1 MASEPEFYE
10 VELTGFAY
18 GGDCL
23 GRLADGRA
31 VFVPFCLPGERAR
44 IRLVEE
50 RRSYAHAE
58 LVDIL
63 QPSSRRISA
72 LCPHFGVC
80 GGCHYQH
87 MPYADQLSAKSAILE
102 DQLARIG
109 GLADIPLKAAVPSPA
124 EFNYRNH
131 VQFHLS
137 PSGKLGFR
145 RAHSSEGLDIQE
157 CHLPEAEINEIWPQ
171 IEFDGPPELDRVGL
185 RSGQGG
191 EVQLIL
197 ESEQPDAPEFSV
209 ELLPISA
216 VHLSPAGTLVL
227 AGQDY
232 LLIEVNR
239 RAFKVSAGSFFQ
251 VNTAVAGRMVDYLL
265 ESLPLSSEVTVLD
278 AYCGV
283 GLFSAFLAE
292 RAGRLIAV
300 ESSASAA
307 EDFTVNLDE
316 FDHVELYEAEVE
328 QVLLQPARASG
339 RPGRRSTPRRAGAA
353 GAGWHTAAAP
363 ACNGLH
369 LM

>member
-1 MASEPEFYE
+1 MPAPSWSICCSRPPGGSQRFARTLAS
-10 VELTGFAY
+10 
-18 GGDCL
+18 
-23 GRLADGRA
+23 
-31 VFVPFCLPGERAR
+31 
-44 IRLVEE
+44 
-50 RRSYAHAE
+50 AE
-58 LVDIL
+58 AATTSTCRMPTSSL
-63 QPSSRRISA
+63 QKAPS
-72 LCPHFGVC
+72 C
-80 GGCHYQH
+80 
-87 MPYADQLSAKSAILE
+87 E

-109 GLADIPLKAAVPSPA
+109 GLADIPLRAAVPSPA

-131 VQFHLS
+131 VQFHLN

-171 IEFDGPPELDRVGL
+171 IEFDGLPELDRVGL

-227 AGQDY
+227 AGRDY

-328 QVLLQPARASG
+328 QVLPNLQERVDVLVVDP
-339 RPGRRSTPRRAGAA
+339 PRAGLALPALDGILRLRPPVMAYISCDPATLARDAKRLVA
-353 GAGWHTAAAP
+353 GGYQLEEITPFDLFPQTFHIELISLWRS
-363 ACNGLH
+363 LSDSIIR
-369 LM
+369 

>member
-1 MASEPEFYE
+1 
-10 VELTGFAY
+10 
-18 GGDCL
+18 
-23 GRLADGRA
+23 
-31 VFVPFCLPGERAR
+31 
-44 IRLVEE
+44 
-50 RRSYAHAE
+50 
-58 LVDIL
+58 
-63 QPSSRRISA
+63 
-72 LCPHFGVC
+72 
-80 GGCHYQH
+80 
-87 MPYADQLSAKSAILE
+87 
-102 DQLARIG
+102 
-109 GLADIPLKAAVPSPA
+109 
-124 EFNYRNH
+124 
-131 VQFHLS
+131 VQFHLN

-157 CHLPEAEINEIWPQ
+157 CHLPEAEINAVWPQ
-171 IEFDGPPELDRVGL
+171 IEFDRVPELDRVGL
-185 RSGQGG
+185 RSGQEG

-197 ESEQPDAPEFSV
+197 ESEQPYAPEVSV

-227 AGQDY
+227 AGRDY

-251 VNTAVAGRMVDYLL
+251 VNTALAGRMVDYLL

-316 FDHVELYEAEVE
+316 FDHVELYEAQVE
-328 QVLLQPARASG
+328 QVLPYLDERVDVLVVDPPRLGLALQALDGILKLRPPVMAYISCDPATLARDAKRLVAGGYRLEEITPFDLFPQTYHIESISLW
-339 RPGRRSTPRRAGAA
+339 RSLSDSEIR
-353 GAGWHTAAAP
+353 
-363 ACNGLH
+363 
-369 LM
+369 